1 MDKKFDRIYYNGVIR
16 TMDEQRNVC
25 SAIGIRDGKIA
36 FLGNDEQAASLMAAE
51 KTDLKGSIMLPG
63 LTDSHLHM
71 LNYAFVKQS
80 YHMTGATSIAEIIS
94 HGCQIADEMKGE
106 DHENW
111 IYGRGWNEENFTDEK
126 RALNRFDLDKI
137 STERPILFI
146 RVCGHKAAV
155 NTKGLEMVL
164 GLKQTADYIDQ
175 IDQENGILTEASIK
189 LCYDAM
195 NEPTV
200 ENIKEMILFA
210 QKDINARGI
219 TGVDSDN
226 FLSLPGRKSAGIIKA
241 YKELEKEG
249 KLTLRVREQASFTA
263 FEHMKAFID
272 AGYRSNDGGDYYKI
286 GPVKLYQDGSL
297 GARTALMNK
306 PYVGTDDEYGIAVH
320 DREDLE
326 NFVDYA
332 YKNDMQML
340 IHAIGDKA
348 SDMICD
354 AYIKAIEKYGRRDSR
369 LAINHL
375 QIVSNDLFDRMKEYG
390 IMAFIQPVFVASD
403 MDIVENII
411 GKEATDRSY
420 MWKTM
425 MDKGLVCCGGSDAPV
440 ENFDVLENIQIAV
453 TRDKLGQVTEGWYP
467 EQKLSVD
474 EAVRLFTIGNAYEAF
489 EEDIRGTLEIGKNAD
504 MTVLDRDIFEI
515 EPHEISKVSVLKTIV
530 GGREVYVK

>member
-1 MDKKFDRIYYNGVIR
+1 MDKNFDRIYYNGVIR
-16 TMDEQRNVC
+16 TMDNQRNIC
-25 SAIGIRDGKIA
+25 SSIGISDGKIA
-36 FLGNDEQAASLMAAE
+36 FLGNDEQAAAFSAAE
-51 KTDLKGSIMLPG
+51 KIDLKGSVMLPG
-63 LTDSHLHM
+63 LTDSHMHM
-71 LNYAFVKQS
+71 LNYVFVKQS
-80 YHMTGATSIAEIIS
+80 YQMTGAGSIEEIIS
-94 HGCQIADEMKGE
+94 HGCQMAKKMQGE
-106 DHENW
+106 DNGNW
-111 IYGRGWNEENFTDEK
+111 IYGRGWNEDNFSDEK
-126 RALNRFDLDKI
+126 RPLNRFDLDKI

-155 NTKGLEMVL
+155 NTKGLETVM

-175 IDQENGILTEASIK
+175 IDRENGILTEASIK

-200 ENIKEMILFA
+200 EKIKEMILSA

-241 YKELEKEG
+241 YKELEREG
-249 KLTLRVREQASFTA
+249 RLTLRIREQASFTA

-297 GARTALMNK
+297 GARTALMNNS
-306 PYVGTDDEYGIAVH
+306 YEGTDEYGIAVH

-332 YKNDMQML
+332 YKNGMQML

-348 SDMICD
+348 ADMICD
-354 AYIKAIEKYGRRDSR
+354 AYIKSIEKYGRRDSR

-375 QIVSNDLFDRMKEYG
+375 QIVSSDLFDRMKEYN

-420 MWKTM
+420 LWKTM

-453 TRDKLGQVTEGWYP
+453 TRDKLGQKTEGWHA

-515 EPHEISKVSVLKTIV
+515 DPHEISKASILKTIV
-530 GGREVYVK
+530 GGREVYTK

>member
-111 IYGRGWNEENFTDEK
+111 IYGRGWNEDNFTDEK

-369 LAINHL
+369 AINHL

>member
-36 FLGNDEQAASLMAAE
+36 FLGNDEQASSLMAAE
-51 KTDLKGSIMLPG
+51 KTDLKGSSMLPG

-106 DHENW
+106 DSENW
-111 IYGRGWNEENFTDEK
+111 IYGRGWNEDNFTDEK
-126 RALNRFDLDKI
+126 RPLNRFDLDKI

-155 NTKGLEMVL
+155 NTKGLEIVL
-164 GLKQTADYIDQ
+164 GLKQTADYIEQ

-200 ENIKEMILFA
+200 EKIKEMILFA

-297 GARTALMNK
+297 GAKTALMNN

-320 DREDLE
+320 DRKDLE

-403 MDIVENII
+403 MDMVENII

-420 MWKTM
+420 IWKTM

>member
-111 IYGRGWNEENFTDEK
+111 IYGRGWNEDNFTDEK

>member
-94 HGCQIADEMKGE
+94 HGCKMAEEMKGDE
-106 DHENW
+106 PENW
-111 IYGRGWNEENFTDEK
+111 IYGRGWNEDNFTDEK